1 MPISDRRIGLYLLL
15 VFLSGIGIGAGGL
28 HLVRGPAVSASG
40 SPRKSP
46 EEYRR
51 EYIRELHQRL
61 QLDDQQTAKL
71 RVILENTHEA
81 YKRFRE
87 QTKPEMQR
95 IQQEQVTAVNAL
107 LRDDQKLEYEKMR
120 AEREARRKARG
131 ERGDGF

>member
-1 MPISDRRIGLYLLL
+1 MPSSDRRIGLYLIL
-15 VFLSGIGIGAGGL
+15 VFVSGIAIGAGGL
-28 HLVRGPAVSASG
+28 QLFRGPAVSASG
-40 SPRKSP
+40 STRKSP

-51 EYIRELHQRL
+51 EYMQEMNQRL
-61 QLDDQQTAKL
+61 HLDDQQTAKL
-71 RVILENTHEA
+71 RVILENTHES

-107 LRDDQKLEYEKMR
+107 LRDDQKLEYETMR

>member
-1 MPISDRRIGLYLLL
+1 MPRSDRRIGLYLIL
-15 VFLSGIGIGAGGL
+15 VFLSGVAVGAGGL
-28 HLVRGPAVSASG
+28 HLVRGSAVSASG
-40 SPRKSP
+40 PARKTP

-51 EYIRELHQRL
+51 EYVREMNQRL
-61 QLDDQQTAKL
+61 HLDEQQTTSL
-71 RVILENTHEA
+71 RVILEKTHEE

>member
-1 MPISDRRIGLYLLL
+1 
-15 VFLSGIGIGAGGL
+15 
-28 HLVRGPAVSASG
+28 
-40 SPRKSP
+40 

-51 EYIRELHQRL
+51 EYMQEMNQRL
-61 QLDDQQTAKL
+61 HLDDQQTAKL
-71 RVILENTHEA
+71 RVILENTHES